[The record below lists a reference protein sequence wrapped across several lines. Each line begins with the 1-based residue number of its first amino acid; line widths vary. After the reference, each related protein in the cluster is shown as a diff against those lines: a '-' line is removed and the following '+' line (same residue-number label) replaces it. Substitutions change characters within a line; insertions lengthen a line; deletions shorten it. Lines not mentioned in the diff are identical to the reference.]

1 MEDVQYMM
9 EHGTETSFLV
19 IIDSSMRSTC
29 SCPTPS
35 EYYISFPQ
43 PFRNVFSVEVVDA
56 MVPRTEYSVESVTNT
71 LAYAPGEYTTY
82 DEALRDGSLVT
93 VRVPPGDHSTATLLT
108 ALNSAAQATALQ
120 QGHAPLEVQPTSS
133 PVELTNKLR
142 FVRSEPF
149 TLFMSQSTIRGVIG
163 FSNPA
168 TTLGNNLNWDGT
180 PRYTTDTNL
189 SNDTFVSVPSAIST
203 SAAYVGPVPI
213 QTSDYAVPLT
223 SALTQTFHSESSGLL
238 SQVVLRGRT
247 SVETTIDAVLY
258 DDAMDAVVQRFSVPA
273 TTSSSTW
280 TATLAFES
288 QRMRLLGATSSEGL
302 VTLQTSDPHGLGPG
316 ELVVVTGAK
325 TLALNG
331 QWVTQ
336 SGTSGS
342 TLVIEADIETPLA
355 TDARVST
362 SKELLQNRVYR
373 LVLESAPEVDLYRAL
388 SFRDSAVSLS
398 GYPQDALCAD
408 VEVSR
413 VGYKVDAP
421 GQCNLT
427 GERYVVIRSPNV
439 EQFMNRDMALAFDT
453 MMPGLGM
460 IKITGNAGGYREERM
475 NFLPFE
481 PRRFHPIGKMN
492 GINIRL
498 ETGSGRLYDAHGIDH
513 TLLVCI
519 KMYGPGTTTSIP
531 KTLYPN
537 YEPDVRKMLI
547 TKLERE
553 RLSACQPYT

>member
-71 LAYAPGEYTTY
+71 LAYAPGIYNTY
-82 DEALRDGSLVT
+82 DEALQDGSLVT
-93 VRVPPGDHSTATLLT
+93 ARVSPGDYNTATLIT
-108 ALNSAAQATALQ
+108 ALNAAVKDTALQ
-120 QGHAPLEVQPTSS
+120 QGHAPLEIQPTSN
-133 PVELTNKLR
+133 PVELTNKIRL
-142 FVRSEPF
+142 VRSEPF
-149 TLFMSQSTIRGVIG
+149 TLFMSQSTIRHVIG

-189 SNDTFVSVPSAIST
+189 SNDTFQSVPSALST
-203 SAAYVGPVPI
+203 SNAYVGPVPI
-213 QTSDYAVPLT
+213 ETTDYIVPLT
-223 SALTQTFHSESSGLL
+223 ENITQTFLSESSGLL
-238 SQVVLRGRT
+238 SRIILRGR
-247 SVETTIDAVLY
+247 SEADETVISGVLY
-258 DDAMDAVVQRFSVPA
+258 DDELDAVVQRFTV
-273 TTSSSTW
+273 TTSDTSPNW
-280 TATLAFES
+280 TTTLAIES
-288 QRMRLLGATSSEGL
+288 RILYMVSASYSNGR
-302 VTLQTSDPHGLGPG
+302 VTLQTSEPHGLGPQ
-316 ELVVVTGAK
+316 ELIVITGAR
-325 TLALNG
+325 TLALNN
-331 QWVTQ
+331 QWVLLDAFDT
-336 SGTSGS
+336 
-342 TLVIEADIETPLA
+342 TLVISADIPTPLV
-355 TDARVST
+355 TGGRVSA
-362 SKELLQNRVYR
+362 SKELLQHRVYR
-373 LVLESAPEVDLYRAL
+373 IVLEPAPGIDLYRAL
-388 SFRDSAVSLS
+388 SFRDGAVSLT
-398 GYPQDALCAD
+398 GYPQGALCAD
-408 VEVSR
+408 VQVSR

-475 NFLPFE
+475 NFLAFE

-498 ETGSGRLYDAHGIDH
+498 ETGNGRLYNAHGIDH

-519 KMYGPGTTTSIP
+519 KMYGPGTTTNIP
-531 KTLYPN
+531 KTLYPG

-547 TKLERE
+547 KKLEQE